1 MGLACQH
8 RNLEQEQGHCV
19 IRNLY
24 MGCQYLFHHLR
35 QVTLYLSRRRT
46 ETQSNMD
53 CYQVSF
59 R

>member
-19 IRNLY
+19 VRNHY
-24 MGCQYLFHHLR
+24 MGYQYFFHHLR

-53 CYQVSF
+53 CY
-59 R
+59 